1 VRERDEAR
9 EGTRM
14 DLILEV
20 CTGRQRV
27 TLACHGKL
35 AGGAE
40 AQAFRRSALLLMS
53 GFDRI
58 TIDVAG
64 LRGADGG
71 GIATLASVLAQAEE
85 QGKRVRILHPG
96 AWLLPLLQSQ
106 GMSRF
111 LEPFAPAATAVGGA
125 SPLYA

>member
-1 VRERDEAR
+1 
-9 EGTRM
+9 M

-27 TLACHGKL
+27 TLACHGML
-35 AGGAE
+35 VEGAE
-40 AQAFRRSALLLMS
+40 ARAFRRSALLLMS
-53 GFDRI
+53 GFDKM
-58 TIDVAG
+58 TLDVAG

-71 GIATLASVLAQAEE
+71 GMGTLASVLAKAEE
-85 QGKRVRILHPG
+85 QGKKVQILHPA
-96 AWLLPLLQSQ
+96 AWFLRLLQSE

-111 LEPFAPAATAVGGA
+111 VEPFAPAATAVRGA